1 MNRSNMS
8 RLASVIV
15 AGSLLFGLL
24 SPGPVDAKPVTD
36 LTVDVWMDKGGKG
49 EGAPGGEY
57 GLGETPVIY
66 FSVSIGC
73 HARISLT
80 GPDGTNAWES
90 QAMYGPVYQIT
101 LGVAE
106 AADIGQW
113 NVVLDATTS
122 TGDQHASDA
131 VSFTVVGPS
140 TTTPSQTQIDAPN
153 ETEPTDSA
161 PTPFIPEPSS
171 SPESGSTPQ
180 SASTSARNSFTALDA
195 LKALKM
201 VEGAL
206 SPDVAMDAD
215 SDGRLTLDD
224 ARLVLRWAIEN
235 RARLALERHVMQM
248 QMVAPNTWDVSHERI
263 TGIASPAEGI
273 VIETADM
280 QLTVPPGAVLEDT
293 EIVIK
298 RLNEPPP
305 FLEYKAEYAE
315 APWAMAFGPVHDF
328 GPEGLEFQE
337 PVQIVLS
344 YDETMLPVGTTEENI
359 VPVYFNGVDW
369 ISMPA
374 IVDTE
379 LNTVSM
385 RTSSFPG
392 QFIEFTVVF
401 GVKLAIA
408 TGTAVLVWAYG
419 GGGEAVV
426 SQVAKDPVYNGNAA
440 DYIVPNDPVVA
451 QYAQKVAVE
460 VGKNKYGSFGDEAE
474 LANIM
479 KNNPVAGER
488 LIRFDFGKPIPYGPV
503 YQVSENWGND
513 WLKPAEYANG
523 GMKGD
528 CKNIANFYC
537 SVLRNLKMNAKCV
550 DGYMLKGQR
559 HAWVEVEIDG
569 KAYYIGDSGE
579 LTPLEDAVKE
589 LKLTRPPAGVNGQ
602 GFMWDENGQVPY
614 EDEWWKKL
622 PPEPQAPQ
630 PQQPQNQQSQA
641 APPDADECLV
651 SIRCRVCSSVTGELR
666 CLDENTGYLM
676 KGTLS
681 QSGSGYVFEGSD
693 RSESSAGVI
702 ESSLTVWL
710 DGSCSEVTSFEVF
723 TSGVSSDEFVTVTI
737 KGGNLERSSEIEN
750 QAQSGGLSGHVY
762 GTQGFD
768 TCGHITTMETNQGN
782 ITYECNA
789 DSRILVILGQDL
801 SGQLLAQ
808 ANAAPPA

>member
-1 MNRSNMS
+1 MNRGNMS

-15 AGSLLFGLL
+15 AGSLLFGLVP
-24 SPGPVDAKPVTD
+24 PGPVDAKPVTD
-36 LTVDVWMDKGGKG
+36 LTVDVWMDKGGQG
-49 EGAPGGEY
+49 EGKPGGEY
-57 GLGETPVIY
+57 NLGETPVIY

-73 HARISLT
+73 HAQISLK

-113 NVVLDATTS
+113 NVVLEAETS
-122 TGDQHASDA
+122 TGDQRASDA
-131 VSFTVVGPS
+131 VSFAVVGPS
-140 TTTPSQTQIDAPN
+140 TMPSQPPGDATP
-153 ETEPTDSA
+153 ETEPTDTT
-161 PTPFIPEPSS
+161 PTPPISTPSS
-171 SPESGSTPQ
+171 SPQPGSTTQ
-180 SASTSARNSFTALDA
+180 STSTSARKSFTALDA

-201 VEGAL
+201 AEGAL
-206 SPDVAMDAD
+206 SPNVAMDAD
-215 SDGRLTLDD
+215 SDGSLTLDD
-224 ARLVLRWAIEN
+224 ARLVLKWAIEN

-280 QLTVPPGAVLEDT
+280 QLTVPLGAVLEDT

-385 RTSSFPG
+385 RTRSFPG
-392 QFIEFTVVF
+392 QFIEFTVVY

-408 TGTAVLVWAYG
+408 TGAAVLVWAYG

-426 SQVAKDPVYNGNAA
+426 SQVAKDPVYWGSAA
-440 DYIVPNDPVVA
+440 EYVTPNDPKVVE
-451 QYAQKVAVE
+451 YAQKVVAD
-460 VGKNKYGSFGDEAE
+460 VGNRKYASFGDEAE
-474 LANIM
+474 LAVLM
-479 KNNPVAGER
+479 RDNPVAGER
-488 LIRFDFGKPIPYGPV
+488 LIRFDLAKRPIGPD
-503 YQVSENWGND
+503 YQVSQTSGND
-513 WLKPAEYANG
+513 WQKPADYANG

-589 LKLTRPPAGVNGQ
+589 LKLIRPPKGVNGQ

-622 PPEPQAPQ
+622 PPDPPLPQ

-641 APPDADECLV
+641 APPDADECIV
-651 SIRCRVCSSVTGELR
+651 SIRCRICSSDTGEQR
-666 CLDENTGYLM
+666 CYDETNGYLV

-681 QSGSGYVFEGSD
+681 QSGSEYRFEGSN
-693 RSESSAGVI
+693 RQESSQGVI
-702 ESSLTVWL
+702 ETALTVMF
-710 DGSCSEVTSFEVF
+710 DDSCSEVTSFELF
-723 TSGVSSDEFVTVTI
+723 TTGMGNDEFVTITI
-737 KGGNLERSSEIEN
+737 KGEDLRQSPAIE
-750 QAQSGGLSGHVY
+750 ALVQSDGLSGEVY
-762 GTQGFD
+762 GVQGFD
-768 TCGHITTMETNQGN
+768 TCSHITTMKTNQGN
-782 ITYECNA
+782 ITYECNP
-789 DSRILVILGQDL
+789 DSMIAVVLGNDL